1 MPCFSSNLARCHIRL
16 VCSFNFSTL
25 FKDKNKPPNKI
36 NNSVEKRISE
46 LWKARPDLS
55 SPN

>member
-1 MPCFSSNLARCHIRL
+1 MSKEDKVYNEEE
-16 VCSFNFSTL
+16 VKGL
-25 FKDKNKPPNKI
+25 FKRF